1 MLAAWRQFLETS
13 GAVFQD
19 HEAAHFGDPQSEL
32 LAAETGDVVADLSST
47 GLVAA
52 SGADAVT
59 FLQGQL
65 VSDVCEVSE
74 QRSQPSGLCSIKGRL
89 LASFRIIMRD
99 GTYYLQLPRELAD
112 SLIQRLRLYV
122 LRSNVKLEDA
132 SDRLVRLGFKGRA
145 AAASV
150 AEAFG
155 ELPGK
160 TDQVHRAGG
169 LRIVRVGG
177 EAPRFVA
184 LGDMEESRR
193 LWGTLAGTA
202 TPVGTGPWALTDIM
216 AGVPTIQPETRDAFV
231 PQMVNYQAIGGVSF
245 SKGCYT
251 GQEVV
256 ARTQHLGKLKRRMYL
271 ALVDTDTVPVPGDKV
286 FAPHYSGDQGA
297 GRVVNVQAHPQ
308 GGYALLAVV
317 RMESAE
323 NDTLHLAS
331 AQGPALQ
338 LAPLPYTLA
347 S

>member
-19 HEAAHFGDPQSEL
+19 HGAAHFGDPQSEL
-32 LAAETGDVVADLSST
+32 LAAQAGEVVADLSSM
-47 GLVAA
+47 GLVAV
-52 SGADAVT
+52 SGADAET

-65 VSDVCEVSE
+65 VSDVREVSE
-74 QRSQPSGLCSIKGRL
+74 QRSQPSGMCSIKGRL

-112 SLIQRLRLYV
+112 TLIQRLRLYV
-122 LRSNVKLEDA
+122 LRSDVRLEDA
-132 SDRLVRLGFKGRA
+132 SDRLVRIGFKGRA

-155 ELPGK
+155 GLPEK
-160 TDQVHRAGG
+160 TDQAHRAGG

-177 EAPRFVA
+177 EAPRFVT

-193 LWGTLAGTA
+193 LWDTVAETA
-202 TPVGTGPWALTDIM
+202 MPVGIGPWALTDIV
-216 AGVPTIQPETRDAFV
+216 AGIPTIRPETSDAFV

-245 SKGCYT
+245 TKGCYT

-256 ARTQHLGKLKRRMYL
+256 ARTQHLGKLKRHMHL
-271 ALVDTDTVPVPGDKV
+271 ARVDTDTPPIPGDKV
-286 FAPHYSGDQGA
+286 FAPHYSDDQGA
-297 GRVVNVQAHPQ
+297 GRVVNVQAHPE
-308 GGYALLAVV
+308 GGYALLAVI
-317 RMESAE
+317 RDESAQ
-323 NDTLHLAS
+323 NDTLHLTS
-331 AQGPALQ
+331 AQGPTLQ
-338 LAPLPYTLA
+338 LAPLPYPLE